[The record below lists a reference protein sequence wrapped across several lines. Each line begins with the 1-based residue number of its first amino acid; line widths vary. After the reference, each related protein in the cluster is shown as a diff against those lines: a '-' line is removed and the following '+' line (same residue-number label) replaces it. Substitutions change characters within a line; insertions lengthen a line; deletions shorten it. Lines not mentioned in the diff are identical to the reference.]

1 MSDISIPDEA
11 TPKVVEKFAREL
23 TNAEKALRDRFVEEY
38 VIDFSSQNA
47 ATRIGYSADY
57 AYDMARKFMLEPYVL
72 QKIKEVKARAGLITD
87 LDQHRVR
94 LQEMLYTE
102 AQIGRNKVAAI
113 NSLKDM
119 LGLNAPTKQSVTVT
133 SKQPVQFYIPQNN
146 R

>member
-1 MSDISIPDEA
+1 MSDSSIPDEA

-47 ATRIGYSADY
+47 ATR
-57 AYDMARKFMLEPYVL
+57 MARKFMLEPYVL